1 MNGNGEIKNNTLART
16 DEEAEEKFLSF
27 KSKDPFQS
35 IQSALLSSA
44 D

>member
-16 DEEAEEKFLSF
+16 DDYRPEA
-27 KSKDPFQS
+27 
-35 IQSALLSSA
+35 A